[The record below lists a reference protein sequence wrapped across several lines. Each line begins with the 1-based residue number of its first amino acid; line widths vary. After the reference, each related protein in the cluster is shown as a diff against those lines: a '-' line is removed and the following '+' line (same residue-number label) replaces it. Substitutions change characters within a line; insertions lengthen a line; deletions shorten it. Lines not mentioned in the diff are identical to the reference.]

1 MTAAS
6 IPLLRRIGPARRV
19 KRAAVFLAVLVL
31 VMAATV
37 AYSHEVGTTWT
48 ATAYME
54 VNSGAGRSGP
64 GDASGAQQL
73 ATSYAFVIPDD
84 QAVVAAIAAATGRP
98 EAEVKPEIEVY
109 AANNSAELVLSY
121 AGPSSSAALTGMRAL
136 VQTVAR
142 GGGALVPGTV
152 SVVSLPT
159 EAVPS
164 SHHRLLAYGGMI
176 ALVVAISVVLLLER
190 IDPRVRDAAEL
201 EEVLGVPVVVLAD
214 LGGESGWTLL
224 CRWHGGVDGGQAI
237 QLVPA
242 EGCDEDKVEQLADR
256 LRQWGTVGPI
266 QALPAP
272 ETGAL
277 PSARGTTVLLVAAGA
292 RARSLVAAVS
302 RLAMFGSAP
311 DWAVIFD
318 RGPEMRIKGPSS
330 TRGSSADLSR
340 PVTRRSA
347 IAHRFPD
354 ARPLSSE
361 DLASLFSGDES
372 GGSTGDPRHDELPA
386 GGSPT

>member
-98 EAEVKPEIEVY
+98 EAEVKPGIDVY

-121 AGPSSSAALTGMRAL
+121 TGLSPRAALIGMGAL

-152 SVVSLPT
+152 SVVSVPT
-159 EAVPS
+159 AAVPS

-176 ALVVAISVVLLLER
+176 ALVAAVSVVLLLER
-190 IDPRVRDAAEL
+190 IDPRVRNAAEL
-201 EEVLGVPVVVLAD
+201 EEVLGVPVVGLAD
-214 LGGESGWTLL
+214 LGGESGRTLL
-224 CRWHGGVDGGQAI
+224 RRWQVALDGDQAI

-242 EGCDEDKVEQLADR
+242 QSCDVDKVEQLADR
-256 LRQWGTVGPI
+256 LRQWGTPSPVE
-266 QALPAP
+266 ALPAP

-277 PSARGTTVLLVAAGA
+277 PSARGTTVLLVGAGA
-292 RARSLVAAVS
+292 RARSLVAAAS

-311 DWAVIFD
+311 GWAIIFD
-318 RGPEMRIKGPSS
+318 RWPELRVEKPSS
-330 TRGSSADLSR
+330 THGSSGNRSL
-340 PVTRRSA
+340 PVTRRPA
-347 IAHRFPD
+347 IARRFPE

-361 DLASLFSGDES
+361 DLFSLFSDGES
-372 GGSTGDPRHDELPA
+372 GGPTAGPRHGELPA